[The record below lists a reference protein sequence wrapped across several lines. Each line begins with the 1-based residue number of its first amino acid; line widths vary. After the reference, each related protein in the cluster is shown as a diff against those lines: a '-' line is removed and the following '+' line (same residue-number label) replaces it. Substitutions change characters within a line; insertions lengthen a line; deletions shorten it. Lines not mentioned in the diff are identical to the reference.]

1 MVTVS
6 VESTEGLERRMTVEV
21 PAERIEGEVD
31 KRLQDMGR
39 RAKIKGFRPGKA
51 PLKVVRQQYGAQVR
65 EDVVTEVIRDSWVEA
80 ITEQK
85 LRPVGTPRIENHSAS
100 AGQPLSFT
108 AVFEVFPEIEL
119 KGHEGIEVEQPVA
132 EIGEKEV
139 DEMIEKLRTQRSHW
153 HAVER
158 AAQDDDRVTI
168 DFQGTIDG
176 EEFRG
181 GAGNE
186 VPIVLGEGRM
196 LPDFE
201 NGLRGI
207 EPGEERTVEVQFPD
221 DYAGEEVAGKQA
233 VFKVTCRKVEENH
246 LPVVD
251 DLFAESFGVQEGG
264 LEKFRQ
270 EVENNMHEEM
280 ARVVRDSVKRQL
292 FDKLVAANEFEVPAA
307 LLEQEIEALR
317 QDMARRMNPN
327 AEAGQAEL
335 PPREPFE
342 GPARFRVALG
352 LLIGEI
358 VRANDI
364 RVDADRV
371 EQRLREIGENFG
383 DPEAVARVYRAN
395 RDLMSQVETA
405 VLEEQV
411 LDWLLERAK
420 IADKPTSFN
429 DIMNQEGGA

>member
-1 MVTVS
+1 
-6 VESTEGLERRMTVEV
+6 
-21 PAERIEGEVD
+21 
-31 KRLQDMGR
+31 
-39 RAKIKGFRPGKA
+39 
-51 PLKVVRQQYGAQVR
+51 
-65 EDVVTEVIRDSWVEA
+65 
-80 ITEQK
+80 
-85 LRPVGTPRIENHSAS
+85 
-100 AGQPLSFT
+100 
-108 AVFEVFPEIEL
+108 
-119 KGHEGIEVEQPVA
+119 
-132 EIGEKEV
+132 
-139 DEMIEKLRTQRSHW
+139 
-153 HAVER
+153 
-158 AAQDDDRVTI
+158 
-168 DFQGTIDG
+168 
-176 EEFRG
+176 
-181 GAGNE
+181 
-186 VPIVLGEGRM
+186 
-196 LPDFE
+196 
-201 NGLRGI
+201 
-207 EPGEERTVEVQFPD
+207 
-221 DYAGEEVAGKQA
+221 GEEVAGKQA